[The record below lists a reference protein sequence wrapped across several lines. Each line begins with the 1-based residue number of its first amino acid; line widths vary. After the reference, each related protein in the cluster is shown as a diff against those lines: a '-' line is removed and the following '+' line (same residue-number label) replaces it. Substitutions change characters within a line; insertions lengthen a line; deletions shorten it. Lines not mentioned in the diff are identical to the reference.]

1 MCIRKHLDC
10 RKPFLSILHLES
22 GAVDVQDLSSFP
34 VLPPSLTL
42 VDPISNYEFVPS
54 KKVQAVALAHPFFL
68 VPWGPKN
75 NNGRTGI
82 SPNKSRC
89 RRMKKKCSRYVLS
102 AELPKVVII
111 SEAKNFRVL
120 SFFCRFLRGKR
131 KKNISFP
138 VSSLNRETPAC
149 DYQIDQN
156 LFFVVLSPSLSP
168 SFSSF
173 GCKPTNFH
181 PSPTTKIIFFRH

>member
-1 MCIRKHLDC
+1 MSKV
-10 RKPFLSILHLES
+10 FLLFL
-22 GAVDVQDLSSFP
+22 F
-34 VLPPSLTL
+34 LPSPPLTL

-54 KKVQAVALAHPFFL
+54 KKSSGGGPRPSFFFL
-68 VPWGPKN
+68 VPSGAKKQQ
-75 NNGRTGI
+75 RTHRHFPQQI
-82 SPNKSRC
+82 PLQEDE
-89 RRMKKKCSRYVLS
+89 KKCSRYVLS

-181 PSPTTKIIFFRH
+181 PSPTKIIFFRH